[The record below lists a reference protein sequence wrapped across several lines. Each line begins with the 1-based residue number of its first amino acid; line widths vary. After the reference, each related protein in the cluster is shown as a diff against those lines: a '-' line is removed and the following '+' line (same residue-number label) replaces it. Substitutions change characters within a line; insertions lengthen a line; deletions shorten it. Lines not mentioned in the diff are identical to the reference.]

1 VTNQHKT
8 FKSFSLLG
16 ELEAARATNVS
27 LYVAQ
32 KIKAQSKK
40 KKPPPSQKH
49 VGLLIIT
56 NFRLYF
62 VEFEER
68 DKNDKNISNKVSHS
82 VSSLLVARPHE

>member
-1 VTNQHKT
+1 MTNLHN
-8 FKSFSLLG
+8 FPIPG

-62 VEFEER
+62 VELEER
-68 DKNDKNISNKVSHS
+68 DKNDKNNSNKVSALCS
-82 VSSLLVARPHE
+82 AIIPIARPHE

>member
-1 VTNQHKT
+1 MTK
-8 FKSFSLLG
+8 FALILG
-16 ELEAARATNVS
+16 ELEAARASNVN
-27 LYVAQ
+27 LYIAQ

-56 NFRLYF
+56 NFRLCF

-68 DKNDKNISNKVSHS
+68 DKNDKNNSNKVRPF
-82 VSSLLVARPHE
+82 ARPHE